1 MDFAFFLI
9 QLLNGLQ
16 YGLLLFLVASGLTLV
31 FGIMGIINLA
41 HGSFY
46 MVGAYLAWSLASLT
60 GSLTAAILLA
70 IPLTVVLGMAL
81 ERLLFR
87 HLYQRDHLY
96 QVLLTYGLILVFE
109 ELRSLI
115 WGDDVHGVA
124 VPDLLNASIPL
135 TDNLSYP
142 VYRLAISG
150 VCLLLAAALYFLIQK
165 TRLGMMIRAGASNRD
180 MVQSLG
186 IDIKLIY
193 TLVFALGI
201 ALAAFAGMIN
211 APLSSVFPNMGS
223 QVLIICFVV
232 VVIGGI
238 GSVKGAMAASLMI
251 GLAETFGQVLVPEV
265 AGMLVYVLMAI
276 VLVWRPQGLFGRSG
290 DEFPPHSASTLARAR
305 PAGPV
310 PAGGEHFLHAVA
322 DQGAD
327 HGHLRHEPRSA
338 GRLHRPGQ
346 LRPCRL
352 LRSCRLCAGLD
363 DAEVRGGQPVVVAAG
378 GDRRLCAV
386 CADHRHAGAAHAR
399 HLLHHGH
406 AGLRTDA
413 VLRLSRHQA
422 RWRIRWRLH
431 LRQARHEAG

>member
-1 MDFAFFLI
+1 
-9 QLLNGLQ
+9 
-16 YGLLLFLVASGLTLV
+16 
-31 FGIMGIINLA
+31 MGIINLA

-46 MVGAYLAWSLASLT
+46 MVGAYLAWSLASMT
-60 GSLTAAILLA
+60 GNLATAIAIA

-87 HLYQRDHLY
+87 QLYTRDHLY

-124 VPDLLNASIPL
+124 VPALLNASIPL
-135 TDNLSYP
+135 TENLSYP

-150 VCLLLAAALYFLIQK
+150 VCLLLAFALYVLIQK

-193 TLVFALGI
+193 TLVFALGV

-211 APLSSVFPNMGS
+211 APLSSVTPNMGS
-223 QVLIICFVV
+223 HVLIICFVV

-265 AGMLVYVLMAI
+265 AGMIVYVLMAM
-276 VLVWRPQGLFGRSG
+276 VLVWRPEGLFGRKG
-290 DEFPPHSASTLARAR
+290 
-305 PAGPV
+305 
-310 PAGGEHFLHAVA
+310 
-322 DQGAD
+322 
-327 HGHLRHEPRSA
+327 
-338 GRLHRPGQ
+338 
-346 LRPCRL
+346 
-352 LRSCRLCAGLD
+352 
-363 DAEVRGGQPVVVAAG
+363 
-378 GDRRLCAV
+378 
-386 CADHRHAGAAHAR
+386 
-399 HLLHHGH
+399 
-406 AGLRTDA
+406 
-413 VLRLSRHQA
+413 
-422 RWRIRWRLH
+422 
-431 LRQARHEAG
+431 